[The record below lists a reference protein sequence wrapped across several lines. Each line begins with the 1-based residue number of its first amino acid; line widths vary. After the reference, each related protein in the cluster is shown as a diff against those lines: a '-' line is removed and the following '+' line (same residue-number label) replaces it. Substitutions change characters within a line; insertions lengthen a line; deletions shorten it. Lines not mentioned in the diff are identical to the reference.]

1 MAKAMGEA
9 AGKELVA
16 KVKALVANKANAS
29 HTHAASAITSG
40 TLAIA
45 NGGTGAST
53 AAAARAN
60 LGLGNVENKSS
71 ATIRGELTKAN
82 VTTALGYTPPTAN
95 TTYGVAT
102 TSANGLMS
110 STDKSKLNGI
120 TNFTLSDNDNG
131 RVEGNAS
138 IYGDSA
144 ESGNGAIEV
153 TCDTGFNEVEVSH
166 KTDTGFRH
174 IPSGGA
180 SGQVLTWKSDGTAQW
195 ANAQSASYT
204 LPTASAS
211 TLGGVKVGTNL
222 SISSGVLS
230 ANLGGVTLYSST
242 SGTQSTVTL
251 SAYASGY
258 SYLDIYYTPGSGNS
272 ATCPERSTRV
282 ICPTSTT
289 VNKYVVLDTGYTASS
304 QYIQWK
310 HETVRIYGKY
320 IYRVDAGYVNADKNA
335 NSLSC
340 GSGGGNVYITR
351 VVGIK

>member
-16 KVKALVANKANAS
+16 KVKALLAGKSNTG
-29 HTHAASAITSG
+29 HTHNYAGSASAG
-40 TLAIA
+40 
-45 NGGTGAST
+45 
-53 AAAARAN
+53 
-60 LGLGNVENKSS
+60 SS
-71 ATIRGELTKAN
+71 ATSAVKLDTS
-82 VTTALGYTPPTAN
+82 TAGSATQPVYFTGGKPTACTYSLGSSVPSGAKFTD
-95 TTYGVAT
+95 TTYSAAT

-110 STDKSKLNGI
+110 STDKSKLDGI

-131 RVEGNAS
+131 RVEGNAT

-153 TCDTGFNEVEVSH
+153 TCDGGHNEVKVSH

-174 IPSGGA
+174 IPSGGS

-195 ANAQSASYT
+195 ANASSASYT